1 MNPSSATRPRIL
13 LLGNRGQVGWE
24 LQRTLAPLG
33 EVHGLDYPEIDL
45 ANAEVLEDLV
55 QGCQPQLI
63 VNAAA
68 YTAVDK
74 AESEPERAR
83 RINAE
88 APARLA
94 ELACKLGAWLVHYST
109 DYVYDGNKQTPYVEE
124 DPPAP
129 LNVYGQTKLE
139 GDQSI
144 QASGCAHLIFRLC
157 WVYGTRGQNFLR
169 TILRLAREQ
178 ETLRVVSDQIGS
190 PTWSRW
196 IAEATALVVQ
206 QVLAQPDPT
215 QFSGLYH
222 LRAAGHTSWHG
233 FASRIVEWMPAA
245 ERKCREVVAIRTEEY
260 PTPARRPRWSVMSC
274 EKLWRTFRVALP
286 DWETGL
292 RQALDPG

>member
-1 MNPSSATRPRIL
+1 MKPVSDARPRIL

-33 EVHGLDYPEIDL
+33 EVHGLDYPDIDL
-45 ANAEVLEDLV
+45 ARPEDLDPLV
-55 QGCQPQLI
+55 SKLQPRVI

-74 AESEPERAR
+74 AESEPDRAR
-83 RINAE
+83 RINTE

-94 ELACKLGAWLVHYST
+94 ALAVRIGAWLVHYST
-109 DYVYDGNKQTPYVEE
+109 DYVYDGTKQTPYVED

-129 LNVYGQTKLE
+129 LNVYGHTKLE
-139 GDQSI
+139 GDRAI

-157 WVYGTRGQNFLR
+157 WVYGTRGHNFLL
-169 TILRLAREQ
+169 TILRLARER
-178 ETLRVVSDQIGS
+178 ETLRVVADQIGS

-196 IAEATALVVQ
+196 IAEATALALQ
-206 QVLAQPDPT
+206 QVLSQPDP
-215 QFSGLYH
+215 QRFSGIYH
-222 LRAAGHTSWHG
+222 LRADGCTSWHG

-245 ERKCREVVAIRTEEY
+245 ERKCREVIPIRTEEY
-260 PTPARRPRWSVMSC
+260 PTPARRPSWSVMSC
-274 EKLWRTFRVALP
+274 EKLWRTFHLALP

-292 RQALDPG
+292 RQALDRG

>member
-94 ELACKLGAWLVHYST
+94 ELARKLGAWLVHYST

-215 QFSGLYH
+215 RFSGLYH

>member
-83 RINAE
+83 RINAV

-94 ELACKLGAWLVHYST
+94 ELARKLGAWLVHYST

>member
-33 EVHGLDYPEIDL
+33 EVQGLDYPEIDL
-45 ANAEVLEDLV
+45 VNLEALEDLV
-55 QGCQPQLI
+55 RGCQPQLI

-94 ELACKLGAWLVHYST
+94 ELARKLGAWLVHYST
-109 DYVYDGNKQTPYVEE
+109 DYVYDGNKQGPYVEE

-129 LNVYGQTKLE
+129 LNVYGRTKLE

-169 TILRLAREQ
+169 TILRMARER

-196 IAEATALVVQ
+196 IAEATALAVQ
-206 QVLAQPDPT
+206 MVLAQPDPAR
-215 QFSGLYH
+215 FSGLYH

-245 ERKCREVVAIRTEEY
+245 ERKCQEVVPIRTEEY

-292 RQALDPG
+292 RQALDLG

>member
-74 AESEPERAR
+74 AENEPERAR

-215 QFSGLYH
+215 RFSGLYH

>member
-169 TILRLAREQ
+169 TILRLAQEQ

-215 QFSGLYH
+215 RFSGLYH